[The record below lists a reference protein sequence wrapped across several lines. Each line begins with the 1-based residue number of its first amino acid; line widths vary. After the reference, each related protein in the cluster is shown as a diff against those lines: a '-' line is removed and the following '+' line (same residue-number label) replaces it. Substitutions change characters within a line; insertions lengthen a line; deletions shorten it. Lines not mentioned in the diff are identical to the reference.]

1 MKKVLIVD
9 DTKNIRFLLTTFLKS
24 ENYDVYNAG
33 NGEEALELF
42 NREIFDLAFLD
53 IKMPEISGTE
63 ILKKIR
69 KMGIDIPVIIM
80 TGFATVKN
88 AVECTKL
95 GAVAYIQKP
104 FTTDKIR
111 TVLNEIV
118 NFKNED
124 LNDINYFI
132 KSGKQFLL
140 DDNYNSSYD
149 MFKKALSIDPTNK
162 EIYRLISE
170 LYEKMGN
177 GKESERFKNIWKQF
191 K

>member
-24 ENYDVYNAG
+24 ENYDVYNAS

-42 NREIFDLAFLD
+42 KKELFDLAFLD

-69 KMGIDIPVIIM
+69 KLGINIPVIIM

-104 FTTDKIR
+104 FTTEKIR
-111 TVLNEIV
+111 TVLNELV
-118 NFKNED
+118 NSST
-124 LNDINYFI
+124 NDINYYI
-132 KSGKQFLL
+132 NSGKIFLL
-140 DDNYNSSYD
+140 DNNYNSSYD

-177 GKESERFKNIWKQF
+177 NKEANRFKNIWKQF